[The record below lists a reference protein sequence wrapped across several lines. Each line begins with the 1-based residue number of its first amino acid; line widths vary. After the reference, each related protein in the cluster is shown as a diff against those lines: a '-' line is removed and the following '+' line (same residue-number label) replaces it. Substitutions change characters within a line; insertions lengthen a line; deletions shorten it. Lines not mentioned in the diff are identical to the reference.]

1 MNTDKVNKTLFGWH
15 SKSELPILDKHI
27 LIEPSDEF
35 KKDNDFAYIYEE
47 LNNIYFIGKRIKFI
61 LNNEEWLIIYE
72 TDGRMLSNIK
82 CNWDIFVKRWIY
94 LEDIKYLFK

>member
-1 MNTDKVNKTLFGWH
+1 MNINKVNRKFIGWH
-15 SKSELPILDKHI
+15 NKSEQPILDKHI

-35 KKDNDFAYIYEE
+35 KKDNDFAYRYEE

-61 LNNEEWLIIYE
+61 LDSEEWLIIYN
-72 TDGRMLSNIK
+72 TDGIMLSDIK

-94 LEDIKYLFK
+94 LDDIKVLFE